1 MVSLPIASTPAGLS
15 AKRWLQSIGAIGSLL
30 ALIILGASMLLRL
43 TSIFGADGHVISTLP
58 AATEATIRMFHR
70 VAASAVGLL
79 AVGVV
84 ILCWA
89 RRPLPACVVKPIA
102 SVLAATLILALIG
115 PLTPGYRVAAVTIL
129 NVLGGVVLLMAFW
142 WLRESMATDPAA
154 RLPVTTL
161 LRAAILVFLAQVA
174 TGAAASAT
182 QMHGVRVF
190 AVLHLGSALL
200 STMFVGACLW
210 ERKATLPVA
219 AWSIAAAGIMMAQLT
234 LGFVLMGVE
243 ARPLWLAFLH
253 AMLAPMLAISLVSLA
268 IRSPTPVGI
277 TRPPDV

>member
-1 MVSLPIASTPAGLS
+1 MASVPIASSPRGLS
-15 AKRWLQSIGAIGSLL
+15 ATRWLQAIGAVGSLL
-30 ALIILGASMLLRL
+30 ALIILGASMFLRL

-58 AATEATIRMFHR
+58 AATEATVRMFHR

-79 AVGVV
+79 AVGIV

-89 RRPLPACVVKPIA
+89 RRPLLACALKPIA
-102 SVLAATLILALIG
+102 CVLAATLILALIG

-142 WLRESMATDPAA
+142 WLRELMATDSAT

-161 LRAAILVFLAQVA
+161 LRATILVFLAQVA
-174 TGAAASAT
+174 TGAAASAY

-190 AVLHLGSALL
+190 AVLHLGTALL
-200 STMFVGACLW
+200 STMFVGASLW
-210 ERKATLPVA
+210 ERKATRPTVGWSVA
-219 AWSIAAAGIMMAQLT
+219 AACVMIAQLS
-234 LGFVLMGVE
+234 LGFVLMAVE

-253 AMLAPMLAISLVSLA
+253 AMLAPMLAIPLVSMA
-268 IRSPTPVGI
+268 IRSPTADGLP
-277 TRPPDV
+277 RPPDP